1 VLFFLLDVLKFRV
14 LSLLSLAAQ
23 VLEFNRTL
31 FREQMASDI
40 VELLLWLGLFLDKF
54 PYRDDCLFVLDV

>member
-1 VLFFLLDVLKFRV
+1 MLFFLLDVLKFRV

>member
-14 LSLLSLAAQ
+14 LSLPSLTAQ

>member
-14 LSLLSLAAQ
+14 LSLPSLTAQ

-54 PYRDDCLFVLDV
+54 PYRDNCLFVLDV